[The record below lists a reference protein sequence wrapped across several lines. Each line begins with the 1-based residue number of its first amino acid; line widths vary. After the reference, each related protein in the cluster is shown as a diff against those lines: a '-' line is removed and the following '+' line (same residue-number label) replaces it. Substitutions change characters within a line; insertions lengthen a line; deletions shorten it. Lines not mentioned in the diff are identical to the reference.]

1 MCIYILTVRPDIS
14 NETDISDRCSSQF
27 IVVYGASKVE
37 SINVQSSSKS
47 SLLAALRSE
56 FGVNVEEAKSV
67 EFHRGVYDS
76 EK

>member
-14 NETDISDRCSSQF
+14 NETDISGGCSSQL

-37 SINVQSSSKS
+37 SLNVESSSKS
-47 SLLAALRSE
+47 SLLAALHGE
-56 FGVNVEEAKSV
+56 FGVDVEEAKSV
-67 EFHRGVYDS
+67 EFHRGVYDA